1 MRMKQTI
8 PSSYVGLKIN
18 EWYTHIRQF
27 HVAEAERVKL
37 EVEREIEDMEED
49 QDLLLYYSLMEF
61 RHRVMLDY
69 IKPFGEDTSQLEFSE
84 LLEDIEGNQ
93 YKLTG
98 LLEYYFNF
106 FRGMYEFKQKM
117 FVSAMMY
124 YKRAEKN
131 LALVS
136 DDIEKAEFA
145 FKMAEIFYNLKQT
158 YVSMSYAV
166 QALETYQMYETYT
179 VRRIQC
185 EFVIAGNYD
194 DMQYPERAL
203 PHLELALD
211 LAKKEGNPRLISSA
225 LYNLGNCY
233 EKMGELQ
240 KAAEYFEKSVS
251 ICKSEKFDNL
261 PHSIYS
267 LTQVLYKQKNDAE
280 AQQKYREGLEIA
292 RQYSDELF
300 VELFQFLHALYG
312 KNIDTESVSH
322 TFQFL
327 EEHMLYPY
335 IEELAHD
342 AAQFYIENGQPEK
355 ALSFYEKMVHAQK
368 QIQRGDCLYE
378 I

>member
-8 PSSYVGLKIN
+8 PSSFVGLKIN

-27 HVAEAERVKL
+27 HVLEAERVKR

-69 IKPFGEDTSQLEFSE
+69 IKSLKEDPSQPEFSE

-98 LLEYYFNF
+98 LLDYYFNF

-117 FVSAMMY
+117 FLNAMMY

-166 QALETYQMYETYT
+166 QALETYQSYETYN

-211 LAKKEGNPRLISSA
+211 LAKQEGNPRLISSA

-233 EKMGELQ
+233 EKMGDLS
-240 KAAEYFEKSVS
+240 KAAEYFETSVS
-251 ICKSEKFDNL
+251 ICRSEKFDNL

-267 LTQVLYKQKNDAE
+267 LTQVLYKQNTTAE
-280 AQQKYREGLEIA
+280 AEKQYRLGLSIA
-292 RQYSDELF
+292 REYNDELF
-300 VELFQFLHALYG
+300 VNLFQFLHALYG
-312 KNIDTESVSH
+312 KEMDNASVRR
-322 TFQFL
+322 TFDFL

-335 IEELAHD
+335 VEELAHD
-342 AAQFYIENGQPEK
+342 AAKFYMKHGQPEK
-355 ALSFYEKMVHAQK
+355 ALTFYEKMVHAQK